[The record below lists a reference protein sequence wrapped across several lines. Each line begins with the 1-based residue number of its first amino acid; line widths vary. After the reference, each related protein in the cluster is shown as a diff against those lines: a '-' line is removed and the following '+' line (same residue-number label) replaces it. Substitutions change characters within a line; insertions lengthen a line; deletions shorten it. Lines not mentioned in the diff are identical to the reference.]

1 MQAQDF
7 RYDPLKLFGESRY
20 GGTTADIDIEV
31 SRWLE
36 THHPIEIFD
45 KIMPYP
51 SNFYLSSDVPKKY
64 GTLREVLNSLHS
76 EFSYSKVMQRYADL
90 LATNQPASVE
100 PITFFIECL
109 EEKRILENGQ
119 NVSKDEIRSARD
131 AGEMIQILANCKQ
144 PGINQVMSDYID
156 FLQTQFI
163 EFMMKYTS
171 YSRYERKI
179 VLQYNFRY
187 LIIPFLQELTILNRN
202 PKGHDFI
209 KSKLT
214 IVRLG
219 RDRMIDFP
227 VLVNFIWGEGP
238 KGGPKEQNYNQTRQI
253 LIDRYKAPAEAAQA
267 GIEDILTRVDRD
279 VNARAAVR
287 AQIHD
292 LGPDAS
298 LFRPEEI
305 DRAEEKKQFAE
316 QFARRSRGGKRTK
329 KRKQKRS
336 TNKKRRIHKK
346 RGRMSKRR

>member
-1 MQAQDF
+1 MQAQQF
-7 RYDPLKLFGESRY
+7 PFNPLKLFGESRF
-20 GGTTADIDIEV
+20 GATTAEIDDEV

-64 GTLREVLNSLHS
+64 GTLREVLNSLPNM
-76 EFSYSKVMQRYADL
+76 FSYSDITQKYADL
-90 LATNQPASVE
+90 LATNQPVSVE
-100 PITFFIECL
+100 PITFFIKCL
-109 EEKRILENGQ
+109 KEKKILEYGGQ
-119 NVSKDEIRSARD
+119 DVAGDQIRNARD
-131 AGEMIQILANCKQ
+131 AGEMIEILSNCKQ

-156 FLQTQFI
+156 YLQTKFI
-163 EFMMKYTS
+163 EFMMNFTD
-171 YSRYERKI
+171 YSRYAAKFK
-179 VLQYNFRY
+179 LQYNFRY
-187 LIIPFLQELTILNRN
+187 LVIPFLEELTNLNRN

-214 IVRLG
+214 RSIDG
-219 RDRMIDFP
+219 RMVDHVINW
-227 VLVNFIWGEGP
+227 LVYDDNDYKKI
-238 KGGPKEQNYNQTRQI
+238 RQI
-253 LIDRYKAPAEAAQA
+253 LIDRYKAPAQAAQA

-292 LGPDAS
+292 DPGS
-298 LFRPEEI
+298 E
-305 DRAEEKKQFAE
+305 DRQ
-316 QFARRSRGGKRTK
+316 QFARRSRINPDDLGGGKRTK